1 MYDHYYPLANK
12 LNSMILKNNPPRLR
26 QADNII
32 IYISLYIII
41 NWSIQL
47 TIS

>member
-1 MYDHYYPLANK
+1 MYDHYCPFANK
-12 LNSMILKNNPPRLR
+12 LNSMILENYLLRLR

-41 NWSIQL
+41 N
-47 TIS
+47 